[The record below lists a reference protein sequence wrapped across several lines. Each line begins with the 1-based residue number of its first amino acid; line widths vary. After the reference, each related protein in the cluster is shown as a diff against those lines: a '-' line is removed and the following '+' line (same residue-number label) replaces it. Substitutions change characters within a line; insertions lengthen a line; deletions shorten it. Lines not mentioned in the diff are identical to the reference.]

1 MLLLIHNL
9 VLLINPC
16 DLKHA
21 LISAF
26 GKGVGICQKGHGLRF
41 EAKKCVDNY
50 AKWNEYYD
58 FSYICKLVKRKEMEI

>member
-16 DLKHA
+16 DLKHV

-41 EAKKCVDNY
+41 EAKNV
-50 AKWNEYYD
+50 WIIMLNEMNIMIFLIYV
-58 FSYICKLVKRKEMEI
+58 S